1 MEIKIKFIVL
11 SILLIGCGTRKVDTI
26 KRDSISIN
34 NTYSNGS
41 KIVLSTDVIFE
52 PIDALKPFKIDG
64 KEYEN
69 VKIKNS
75 KNETVIK
82 WKNRSLVKTI
92 TIEKT
97 KLSEKKDNSNLW
109 IGFFAVLVGGII
121 IYLKIK

>member
-1 MEIKIKFIVL
+1 MKYL
-11 SILLIGCGTRKVDTI
+11 ILLFLIISCGTRKVDTV

-52 PIDALKPFKIDG
+52 PIDILKPFKIDG
-64 KEYEN
+64 KEYVN
-69 VKIKNS
+69 VKVTNS
-75 KNETVIK
+75 KKETVEK
-82 WKNRSLVKTI
+82 WMLLKITKTI

-97 KLSEKKDNSNLW
+97 KLSEKKDNANLW
-109 IGFFAVLVGGII
+109 IGLFAVFVAGIV